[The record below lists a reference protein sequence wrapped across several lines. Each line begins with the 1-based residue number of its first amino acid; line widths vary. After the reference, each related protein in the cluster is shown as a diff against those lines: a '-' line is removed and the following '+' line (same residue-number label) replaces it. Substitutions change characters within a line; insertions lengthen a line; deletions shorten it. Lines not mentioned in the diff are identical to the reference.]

1 MAVSKVTT
9 IEEAMS
15 HVKDGDRIMVG
26 GFGLRGCPD
35 DLLSAMTL
43 AHQISVLAAC
53 LRKTALKLLSEHSI
67 TGTMT

>member
-35 DLLSAMTL
+35 DLIDALVAAHRKDLTIISNDLARRISA
-43 AHQISVLAAC
+43 LAAC
-53 LRKTALKLLSEHSI
+53 LRKLH
-67 TGTMT
+67 